1 MKNTPVSRT
10 TLARLTTPL
19 ATPLTT
25 PLTTP
30 WASVLAA
37 LLAAFVVA
45 WFSTAY
51 AADAP
56 NGKALFDKT
65 CAPCHLTGAAGAPK
79 LGDSAA
85 WAPRVKTGVAALFN
99 SATKGKGV
107 MPPRGGNAA
116 LTDDEIRAIVG
127 YMVAQAGPAPKA
139 EKSDKPATSAAPG
152 AKAEAAP
159 PKPAATAAAAAAPA
173 VVAAVAPAAAPAAA
187 TAPVAAAPA
196 TPASGVNTFNR
207 LMKPE
212 LKGNLPPPEDGAHD
226 PVNDGTH
233 SLQPPLTAFSTLS
246 KSNTGNRVDWVKSL
260 DEQSIKPR
268 SDRNDPSVAPMVMD
282 MNIVREV
289 KGSMPDVVYPHK
301 QHTQWLDCSNCHPAI
316 FIPQKGAN
324 QISMASILL
333 GQKCGVCHGKVAFP
347 VSECRR
353 CHSKSK
359 PGAAAL
365 EAKP

>member
-1 MKNTPVSRT
+1 M
-10 TLARLTTPL
+10 
-19 ATPLTT
+19 
-25 PLTTP
+25 
-30 WASVLAA
+30 
-37 LLAAFVVA
+37 
-45 WFSTAY
+45 
-51 AADAP
+51 
-56 NGKALFDKT
+56 
-65 CAPCHLTGAAGAPK
+65 
-79 LGDSAA
+79 
-85 WAPRVKTGVAALFN
+85 
-99 SATKGKGV
+99 
-107 MPPRGGNAA
+107 
-116 LTDDEIRAIVG
+116 
-127 YMVAQAGPAPKA
+127 
-139 EKSDKPATSAAPG
+139 
-152 AKAEAAP
+152 
-159 PKPAATAAAAAAPA
+159 
-173 VVAAVAPAAAPAAA
+173 
-187 TAPVAAAPA
+187 AAAPA

-282 MNIVREV
+282 MNIIREV

-324 QISMASILL
+324 QISMAAILL

>member
-1 MKNTPVSRT
+1 MKNTSVSRA
-10 TLARLTTPL
+10 TLAPLTTPL
-19 ATPLTT
+19 ACIF
-25 PLTTP
+25 
-30 WASVLAA
+30 AA
-37 LLAAFVVA
+37 LLAAFFITL
-45 WFSTAY
+45 FSAAH

-139 EKSDKPATSAAPG
+139 EKAEKTDKPAIPAAPG
-152 AKAEAAP
+152 AKAEAPP
-159 PKPAATAAAAAAPA
+159 PKPAATVAAAAAPA
-173 VVAAVAPAAAPAAA
+173 MVPGVAPAAAPAPAA
-187 TAPVAAAPA
+187 AAVAAAPA
-196 TPASGVNTFNR
+196 IPASGVNTFNR

-282 MNIVREV
+282 MNIIREV

-324 QISMASILL
+324 QISMAAILL

-359 PGAAAL
+359 PGAAAP